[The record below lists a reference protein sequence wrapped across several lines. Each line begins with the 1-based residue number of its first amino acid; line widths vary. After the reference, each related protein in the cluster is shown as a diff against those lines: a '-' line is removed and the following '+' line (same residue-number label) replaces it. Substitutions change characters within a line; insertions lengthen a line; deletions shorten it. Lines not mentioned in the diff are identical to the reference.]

1 MAERADES
9 DTGLGCM
16 LAIGLLSVGCGV
28 GSLWLGWAGMLIGFG
43 VSMLVFYIVGTL
55 HAQKWLM

>member
-43 VSMLVFYIVGTL
+43 VSMLVLFIVG
-55 HAQKWLM
+55 AFAKQ